1 MTVNQNASA
10 NSAAREKSP
19 YARVGAKLVEQGF
32 SAIPILAGTKRPPM
46 NDWSRFCDRP
56 PTELESNVW
65 SNMPNAGV
73 GIACGFNGIVAL
85 DFDTNDHRAIEAIMA
100 VLPHALVEK
109 AGCRGFTAFYRT
121 DEAIESREFDI
132 DGKRVLDLLSDGRQ
146 TVIPPSLHP
155 QTGRPYVW
163 TTPLGLEDIRPEH
176 LETLPAD
183 IAERIAEA
191 LKPLGY
197 LQPAPKRE
205 YDYDDFDGVHDAAM
219 ANLDSWAPQLGI
231 PFFRSHNGKYR
242 AVATWRGGDGY
253 NVSFAPQGIK
263 DFVTGEGFSPSGLV
277 ERALGIDSWDSDN
290 WLREKLGLQP
300 LPKVVFTFRKPGD
313 RQKTLG
319 VSASDLLDKDVGAPE
334 FIVDGWLQNRKV
346 GLLLGEDGAGKSFL
360 LLDLAIAVATGG
372 NWLDPTVRAPVLFVS
387 AEEEERDIKKRLQV
401 ALTRGL
407 SARTGNLHII
417 SVDTIDQDYGGAVL
431 AEVDEKTRK
440 ISMTK
445 LWDAVVRKVESVN
458 PKLLILEQLNE
469 LFDGDEMVRRQARQF
484 IDNLR
489 RLARKRDMPV
499 LLGAHP
505 SNTSM
510 NERRPGAGTNGW
522 NAAVRM
528 RWWLEVIRDNGDA
541 TNERKLHRMKVTGAR
556 NDRVPIDLVVGEGGW
571 LVLKDEPKVE
581 TEEGGGL
588 GAGLAKI
595 ERDKL
600 AFMDAIEKKF
610 ALGVFLTAS
619 PASPKGYAPRAIV
632 NDEGGRD
639 RGARIKANE
648 RIMDDLLTEGRIA
661 SKQYGPKSKD
671 KWRLEVVSRTLLLP
685 SEKEK
690 KDDED
695 EG

>member
-1 MTVNQNASA
+1 LSARSASIVGTPITGC
-10 NSAAREKSP
+10 ARS
-19 YARVGAKLVEQGF
+19 
-32 SAIPILAGTKRPPM
+32 
-46 NDWSRFCDRP
+46 W
-56 PTELESNVW
+56 
-65 SNMPNAGV
+65 
-73 GIACGFNGIVAL
+73 GFNRFRKSFSRSA
-85 DFDTNDHRAIEAIMA
+85 
-100 VLPHALVEK
+100 
-109 AGCRGFTAFYRT
+109 
-121 DEAIESREFDI
+121 SRETD
-132 DGKRVLDLLSDGRQ
+132 RR
-146 TVIPPSLHP
+146 
-155 QTGRPYVW
+155 R
-163 TTPLGLEDIRPEH
+163 
-176 LETLPAD
+176 
-183 IAERIAEA
+183 
-191 LKPLGY
+191 
-197 LQPAPKRE
+197 
-205 YDYDDFDGVHDAAM
+205 
-219 ANLDSWAPQLGI
+219 WAC
-231 PFFRSHNGKYR
+231 
-242 AVATWRGGDGY
+242 
-253 NVSFAPQGIK
+253 
-263 DFVTGEGFSPSGLV
+263 
-277 ERALGIDSWDSDN
+277 
-290 WLREKLGLQP
+290 
-300 LPKVVFTFRKPGD
+300 
-313 RQKTLG
+313 
-319 VSASDLLDKDVGAPE
+319 APE

-372 NWLDPTVRAPVLFVS
+372 NWLGNPTVRAPVLFVS

-401 ALTRGL
+401 ALTHGL

-417 SVDTIDQDYGGAVL
+417 GVDTIDQDDGGAVL

-445 LWDAVVRKVESVN
+445 LWDAAVRKVESVN
-458 PKLLILEQLNE
+458 PKLLILEPLNE
-469 LFDGDEMVRRQARQF
+469 LFDGDEMVRRQARQV

-499 LLGAHP
+499 LLGGSSFQHQH
-505 SNTSM
+505 
-510 NERRPGAGTNGW
+510 ERAPAGAGTNGW

-556 NDRVPIDLVVGEGGW
+556 NDRVPIDLVVSEGGW
-571 LVLKDEPKVE
+571 LVLKDRPKVE

-588 GAGLAKI
+588 GASLAKI

-639 RGARIKANE
+639 RVARIRANE
-648 RIMDDLLTEGRIA
+648 RIMADLLVEGRIA

-671 KWRLEVVSRTLLLP
+671 KWRLEVVSRTLLLH

-690 KDDED
+690 KDDKD

>member
-1 MTVNQNASA
+1 M
-10 NSAAREKSP
+10 
-19 YARVGAKLVEQGF
+19 
-32 SAIPILAGTKRPPM
+32 
-46 NDWSRFCDRP
+46 
-56 PTELESNVW
+56 
-65 SNMPNAGV
+65 
-73 GIACGFNGIVAL
+73 
-85 DFDTNDHRAIEAIMA
+85 
-100 VLPHALVEK
+100 
-109 AGCRGFTAFYRT
+109 
-121 DEAIESREFDI
+121 
-132 DGKRVLDLLSDGRQ
+132 
-146 TVIPPSLHP
+146 
-155 QTGRPYVW
+155 
-163 TTPLGLEDIRPEH
+163 
-176 LETLPAD
+176 LPAD
-183 IAERIAEA
+183 VEERIGEA
-191 LKPLGY
+191 LTPFGY
-197 LQPAPKRE
+197 QRPEPKRE
-205 YDYDDFDGVHDAAM
+205 YDYHDFCDDVHDRAM
-219 ANLDSWAPQLGI
+219 TNFDAWVPSLGI
-231 PFFRSHNGKYR
+231 PVFRSANGKYR
-242 AVATWRGGDGY
+242 GVATWRGGENY
-253 NVSFAPQGIK
+253 NVGFSPQGIK
-263 DFVTGEGFSPSGLV
+263 DWVSEEGFSPSGVV

-290 WLREKLGLQP
+290 WLRERLGLQP

-319 VSASDLLDKDVGAPE
+319 VSASDLLEKDVGAPE

-372 NWLDPTVRAPVLFVS
+372 NWLGNPTKRAPVLFVS

-401 ALTRGL
+401 ALTHGL

-417 SVDTIDQDYGGAVL
+417 GVDTIDQDYGGAVL

-445 LWDAVVRKVESVN
+445 LWEAVVRKVESVN
-458 PKLLILEQLNE
+458 PKLLILEPLNE

-505 SNTSM
+505 SNASM

-571 LVLKDEPKVE
+571 LVLKYGPKVE
-581 TEEGGGL
+581 DEEGGF
-588 GAGLAKI
+588 GAVLAKI
-595 ERDKL
+595 ESDKL
-600 AFMDAIEKKF
+600 AFMDAIEKRF

-619 PASPKGYAPRAIV
+619 PASPKGYAPRAII

-639 RGARIKANE
+639 RAARIKANE
-648 RIMDDLLTEGRIA
+648 RIMGDLFTEGRIA

-671 KWRLEVVSRTLLLP
+671 KWRLEVVSRTPLLH
-685 SEKEK
+685 SEKEN
-690 KDDED
+690 KDDEHKD
-695 EG
+695 

>member
-1 MTVNQNASA
+1 VENSDFASVKA
-10 NSAAREKSP
+10 HENTSAF
-19 YARVGAKLVEQGF
+19 ARVGAKLVDQGF
-32 SAIPILAGTKRPPM
+32 SPIPILSGTKRPPF
-46 NDWSRFCDRP
+46 NDWSRYCDRSA
-56 PTELESNVW
+56 TEIELGVW
-65 SNMPNAGV
+65 TKHDYGIGV
-73 GIACGFNGIVAL
+73 ACGFGGLCAI
-85 DFDTNDHRAIEAIMA
+85 DIDTDDGRIISAVES
-100 VLPHALVEK
+100 VLPSALVAK
-109 AGCRGFTAFYRT
+109 RGRRGFTFFYRAPEMVRT
-121 DEAIESREFDI
+121 RAFNI
-132 DGKRVLDLLSDGRQ
+132 DGKRVVDILFEGRQ
-146 TVIPPSLHP
+146 SVIPPTCHP
-155 QTGRPYVW
+155 ATGRAYVW
-163 TTPLGLEDIRPEH
+163 TTPLALDDVSPEH
-176 LETLPAD
+176 LEMLPAD
-183 IAERIAEA
+183 VEERIGEA
-191 LKPLGY
+191 LTPFGY
-197 LQPAPKRE
+197 QRPEPKRE
-205 YDYDDFDGVHDAAM
+205 YDYRDFCGDVHDRAM
-219 ANLDSWAPQLGI
+219 TNFDDWVPSLGI
-231 PFFRSHNGKYR
+231 PVFRSANGKYR
-242 AVATWRGGDGY
+242 GVATWRGGKNY
-253 NVSFAPQGIK
+253 NVGFSPQGIK
-263 DFVTGEGFSPSGLV
+263 DWVSEEGFSPSGLV

-290 WLREKLGLQP
+290 WLREKLGLP
-300 LPKVVFTFRKPGD
+300 LLQKVVLTFRKAGD
-313 RQKTLG
+313 RQKALG

-334 FIVDGWLQNRKV
+334 FVVDGWLQNRKV

-360 LLDLAIAVATGG
+360 LLDLAIAVATGSP
-372 NWLDPTVRAPVLFVS
+372 WLGIPTVRAPVLLVS

-401 ALTRGL
+401 ALTHGL

-417 SVDTIDQDYGGAVL
+417 GVDTIDQDYGGAVL

-458 PKLLILEQLNE
+458 PKLLILEPLNE

-505 SNTSM
+505 SNASM

-571 LVLKDEPKVE
+571 LVLKDGPKVE
-581 TEEGGGL
+581 AEEGGL
-588 GAGLAKI
+588 GAVLAKI

-600 AFMDAIEKKF
+600 AFMDAIEKRF

-639 RGARIKANE
+639 RAARIKANE
-648 RIMDDLLTEGRIA
+648 RIMGDLLTEGRIA

-671 KWRLEVVSRTLLLP
+671 KWRLEVVSRTPPLH
-685 SEKEK
+685 SEKEN
-690 KDDED
+690 KDDEHKD
-695 EG
+695 